1 MDFTN
6 FDANS
11 STNGLPRR
19 ETHVFY
25 YFACNSPK
33 AAIALTTRA
42 ESILISLNCGASR
55 LFFFPTPHWY
65 AILLNFYL
73 DAHCTCTI
81 QLAKGCWFGTSI
93 LRFFCYS
100 HSPNSIAVPLTNHT
114 CHQSSARMHCHK
126 PHTQTLISRSVDDFA
141 WSSPKSMSS
150 SSSRRKPCQ
159 RQHCFFPGLY
169 IYSI

>member
-11 STNGLPRR
+11 STNGLPHR

-126 PHTQTLISRSVDDFA
+126 HTHTDTNIPIGRRLCVVVAEINVVVVEQTKTVSATALLLSGFI
-141 WSSPKSMSS
+141 
-150 SSSRRKPCQ
+150 
-159 RQHCFFPGLY
+159 Y
-169 IYSI
+169 I